1 MKAVRDNDF
10 IFGQFI
16 WTGFDYLG
24 EAGAWPSRGFTTG
37 MIDLAGNIKPNG
49 YFRRALWSDTPVIY
63 IGTYKNERTEDEPSA
78 SASATWNYYEP
89 RETIRVVAYTNCDEA
104 ELLLN
109 GAKVGNRKSY
119 NDQNA
124 IIHWDIPYAP
134 GKLEVIGYKQGNPV
148 ARDMIRTSGL
158 PHTIKAS
165 LNKNQRIKEKDCMLL
180 SIWIEDKHGIPVVL
194 ADNQITCHIQ
204 GPAKLLGLENGS
216 DDVTDNYRDNKQRCK
231 NGKLLGYIQATDK
244 GIVSLK
250 LTSPLLQTFN
260 IRFEVE

>member
-1 MKAVRDNDF
+1 
-10 IFGQFI
+10 
-16 WTGFDYLG
+16 
-24 EAGAWPSRGFTTG
+24 
-37 MIDLAGNIKPNG
+37 
-49 YFRRALWSDTPVIY
+49 
-63 IGTYKNERTEDEPSA
+63 
-78 SASATWNYYEP
+78 
-89 RETIRVVAYTNCDEA
+89 
-104 ELLLN
+104 
-109 GAKVGNRKSY
+109 
-119 NDQNA
+119 
-124 IIHWDIPYAP
+124 
-134 GKLEVIGYKQGNPV
+134 
-148 ARDMIRTSGL
+148 
-158 PHTIKAS
+158 
-165 LNKNQRIKEKDCMLL
+165 MLL